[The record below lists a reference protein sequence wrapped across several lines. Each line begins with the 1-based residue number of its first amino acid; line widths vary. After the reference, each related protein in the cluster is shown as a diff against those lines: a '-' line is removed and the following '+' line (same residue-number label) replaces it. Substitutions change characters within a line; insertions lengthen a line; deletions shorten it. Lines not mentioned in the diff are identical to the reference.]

1 MFPSKQDPIR
11 RLVKYTVFGAGLSWM
26 HSEVTKYRRFS
37 PLPSMRGMNV
47 RMPNLPP
54 FLPPLME
61 EDHQWNVMN
70 EEEGSS
76 RSKEATTKK
85 EVQQKS
91 KKNTNTEEE
100 ESSKENTNNNHH
112 HPHYLW
118 DPFQS
123 FGTISSAYRSWLEGY
138 ELRNKQSYQQR
149 RIRTEEQL
157 LELKKKESMNSTT
170 NNNGD
175 VGYALV
181 TGASSGIVSFF
192 FILLDLFMHILD
204 I

>member
-1 MFPSKQDPIR
+1 MFPSRQDPIR

-54 FLPPLME
+54 FLPPPLME
-61 EDHQWNVMN
+61 DQWNVN
-70 EEEGSS
+70 DEGGSS
-76 RSKEATTKK
+76 SGSSSNMEATETKK
-85 EVQQKS
+85 EVQKS
-91 KKNTNTEEE
+91 KKNTNAEE
-100 ESSKENTNNNHH
+100 ESSKEDTNNNNHH
-112 HPHYLW
+112 HHLW

-157 LELKKKESMNSTT
+157 LELKKKESNSTT
-170 NNNGD
+170 NNGD

-181 TGASSGIVSFF
+181 TGASSGIVSFLYLF
-192 FILLDLFMHILD
+192 FFYAYP
-204 I
+204 

>member
-1 MFPSKQDPIR
+1 
-11 RLVKYTVFGAGLSWM
+11 M

-54 FLPPLME
+54 FLPPPLME
-61 EDHQWNVMN
+61 DEWNVN
-70 EEEGSS
+70 DEGGTSSGSS
-76 RSKEATTKK
+76 SNNMEATATKK
-85 EVQQKS
+85 EVQKS
-91 KKNTNTEEE
+91 KKNTNAEE
-100 ESSKENTNNNHH
+100 ESSKEDTNNNNHH
-112 HPHYLW
+112 HHLW

-157 LELKKKESMNSTT
+157 LELKKKESNSTT
-170 NNNGD
+170 TNNGD

-192 FILLDLFMHILD
+192 FFGFINGYIFYAYP
-204 I
+204 